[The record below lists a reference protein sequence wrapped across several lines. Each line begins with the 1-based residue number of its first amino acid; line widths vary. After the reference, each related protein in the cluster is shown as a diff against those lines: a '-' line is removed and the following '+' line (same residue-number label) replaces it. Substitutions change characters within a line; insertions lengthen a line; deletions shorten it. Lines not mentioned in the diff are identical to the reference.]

1 MILTYKIFTT
11 ILYPFLFILL
21 YLRKFQKKED
31 PKRFKEKILVSN
43 FNVKNKDN
51 SELIWFH
58 AASIGEFLSI
68 IPIIEHLNLNK
79 NNLKFLITTTTLSSG
94 NLSKKVLKNFKN
106 VDHRYFPF
114 DIPFLIENF
123 LYLWKPDKIFLVDS
137 EIWPNLL
144 FKAKKFKI
152 PIALINARLTT
163 KSFNKWMMFPFV
175 AKKIFG
181 IFNLSL
187 CSNIETKN
195 YLKKLNVK
203 NVHFKGNIK
212 LIGQVGKNKIDNKN
226 KKILSKKRF
235 WMASSTHEG
244 EDFFCLKTHLEIK
257 KKYDD
262 IITVIAPRHINRVK
276 KIESLAKKLKL
287 KSQILSKKDKIF
299 YDSEI
304 VIINFF
310 GALKDYY
317 AYAKSVF
324 IGKSMIKK
332 LENVGGQ
339 NPIEAAKLSCK
350 IYHGP
355 YVYNF
360 KEIYKILNKNKI
372 SKKIDNH
379 QELSK
384 NLIIDLKKI
393 KKQKSEISSK
403 IKKIEH
409 KTLINN
415 MILIKKFIYNDVK

>member
-262 IITVIAPRHINRVK
+262 IITVIAPRHISRVK

-310 GALKDYY
+310 GTLKDYY
-317 AYAKSVF
+317 A
-324 IGKSMIKK
+324 
-332 LENVGGQ
+332 
-339 NPIEAAKLSCK
+339 
-350 IYHGP
+350 
-355 YVYNF
+355 
-360 KEIYKILNKNKI
+360 
-372 SKKIDNH
+372 
-379 QELSK
+379 
-384 NLIIDLKKI
+384 
-393 KKQKSEISSK
+393 
-403 IKKIEH
+403 
-409 KTLINN
+409 
-415 MILIKKFIYNDVK
+415 